1 LIQCCK
7 NQLLSGRNIFVF
19 RLSLIGY
26 DNANE
31 EIANTM
37 MIYEGF
43 TTNYDSHAFTSGEVG
58 TVGVTVTYSGKTAS
72 FNVSVAAVPVAEN
85 TLHLSSD
92 DFVSTSYAAN
102 NGEHTKPSVM
112 LRAILSILLIR

>member
-1 LIQCCK
+1 
-7 NQLLSGRNIFVF
+7 
-19 RLSLIGY
+19 
-26 DNANE
+26 
-31 EIANTM
+31 

>member
-1 LIQCCK
+1 
-7 NQLLSGRNIFVF
+7 
-19 RLSLIGY
+19 
-26 DNANE
+26 
-31 EIANTM
+31 M

-102 NGEHTKPSVM
+102 NGEHTKPSVD
-112 LRAILSILLIR
+112 ASSDIKYLLIRVMKNSSNPVIQWQSKYRLYVQHYQLRGNLLDCD